1 MSVEEQEDPDPE
13 FSTVDFPNPE
23 EGASALDLSFK
34 KADSVGAV
42 YILAN
47 DPDADR
53 LGVAQKDG
61 GKWRILTGNEIGA
74 LLGWWLIHT
83 YKWVGHE
90 MMVIA
95 RLFQAELPELP
106 IFDISGSYSTSTV
119 FVFT

>member
-1 MSVEEQEDPDPE
+1 MSNLGVMTSHSKLKFCPSLKFDDFFLLLFKVSVEEQEDPDPE

-83 YKWVGHE
+83 YK
-90 MMVIA
+90 
-95 RLFQAELPELP
+95 
-106 IFDISGSYSTSTV
+106 
-119 FVFT
+119 